1 MTNEFLGCP
10 YPISRDPHGYFFK
23 QSGIRQIRSD
33 LLALILTNQGE
44 RCLTGDT
51 KIPLVNGTE
60 LSIRELVGL
69 QPFWVYSFDPESK
82 MVVPAIATARET
94 RQDADLMEIVLDN
107 QEKVHCTPD
116 HLWMMRDGSY
126 CRADELCIGASLM
139 PLYRNKNTS
148 GYERIYQPA
157 FSAFKE
163 SHLTFAGGE
172 RLQGVRE
179 VVHHKDLN
187 KLNNAP
193 DNLQWMTCKEHK
205 QLHKEISNA
214 FLIKYHNDQEFRESW
229 KTKAKAGL
237 LKYYE
242 THDSPRKGA
251 VLSDETRKKLSDA
264 RKAYYKTEEGKKNK
278 KHLRQLAIEQMAN
291 GHPMK
296 GKKFNEE
303 AKINMR
309 GPRPSITGDNNPAK
323 RPEVR
328 EKIRLAAL
336 NRKTKNHKV
345 MSVKLLDSK
354 ETCYDLHV
362 EKYHNF
368 AISAGVF
375 VHNCMLPTF
384 GCNLRQFL
392 FEPADAT
399 LVNQVRAQ
407 IIQQLN
413 LWEPRVVIDNINVQ
427 LNPDRS
433 LLNSQDD
440 LTEQGAILY
449 IQIDFY
455 DPENIKDIQQL
466 QLEVPLSG
474 G

>member
-1 MTNEFLGCP
+1 
-10 YPISRDPHGYFFK
+10 
-23 QSGIRQIRSD
+23 
-33 LLALILTNQGE
+33 
-44 RCLTGDT
+44 
-51 KIPLVNGTE
+51 
-60 LSIRELVGL
+60 
-69 QPFWVYSFDPESK
+69 
-82 MVVPAIATARET
+82 
-94 RQDADLMEIVLDN
+94 
-107 QEKVHCTPD
+107 
-116 HLWMMRDGSY
+116 
-126 CRADELCIGASLM
+126 
-139 PLYRNKNTS
+139 
-148 GYERIYQPA
+148 
-157 FSAFKE
+157 
-163 SHLTFAGGE
+163 
-172 RLQGVRE
+172 
-179 VVHHKDLN
+179 
-187 KLNNAP
+187 
-193 DNLQWMTCKEHK
+193 MTCKEHQ

-229 KTKAKAGL
+229 KAKTKAGL
-237 LKYYE
+237 LAYYE

-251 VLSDETRKKLSDA
+251 VLSDETRKKLSDT
-264 RKAYYKTEEGKKNK
+264 RKAYYETEAGKKNK
-278 KHLRQLAIEQMAN
+278 EYLRQLAIEQMAN
-291 GHPMK
+291 GHPMN
-296 GKKFNEE
+296 GKQFSED
-303 AKINMR
+303 AKSNMR
-309 GPRPSITGDNNPAK
+309 GPRPSISGDANPAK
-323 RPEVR
+323 RLEVR

-336 NRKTKNHKV
+336 NRKVKNHKIV
-345 MSVKLLDSK
+345 SVKQLAEK
-354 ETCYDLHV
+354 ETCYDLRV

-384 GCNLRQFL
+384 GCDLRKFL

-399 LVNQVRAQ
+399 LVDQVRAQ

-455 DPENIKDIQQL
+455 DPENIKEVQQL